1 MEQVNLWLSPLV
13 GESWSEGEIIMES
26 IMDIIKKRKSI
37 RIYKDKALP
46 KDVINSILEAA
57 KYAPTARNMQELEYK
72 VVTGKALMTKLS
84 DGIMKAVQ
92 KEGTPLKGPPGA
104 RPDFFHGAP
113 LLILITAP
121 KDNHWA
127 PTDAALAVQ
136 NIMLYATSQNLG
148 SCFIGMAQFINR
160 DAVSLKALHIA
171 DNMHIVAAVIC
182 GYPGEDPAPREKTQ
196 KAEFF
201 E

>member
-1 MEQVNLWLSPLV
+1 MET
-13 GESWSEGEIIMES
+13 
-26 IMDIIKKRKSI
+26 IMDIIKRRKSI
-37 RIYKDKALP
+37 RVYKDKPLP
-46 KDVINSILEAA
+46 KDVINSLLEAA

-72 VVTGKALMTKLS
+72 VISGKALMEKLS

-92 KEGTPLKGPPGA
+92 QEGMPLKGPPGA
-104 RPDFFHGAP
+104 KPDFFHGAP
-113 LLILITAP
+113 LLILVAAP

-148 SCFIGMAQFINR
+148 ACFIGMAQLINR
-160 DAVSLKALHIA
+160 DAASLKALHVA

-182 GYPGEDPAPREKTQ
+182 GYPDEAPPPREKTQ

>member
-1 MEQVNLWLSPLV
+1 MET
-13 GESWSEGEIIMES
+13 

-37 RIYKDKALP
+37 RVYKDKPLP
-46 KDVINSILEAA
+46 EDIISKILEAA

-72 VVTGKALMTKLS
+72 VVTGKALMTGLS

-92 KEGTPLKGPPGA
+92 QEGMPLKGPPGA
-104 RPDFFHGAP
+104 RPDFFHSAP

-127 PTDAALAVQ
+127 PTDGALAVQ

-160 DAVSLKALHIA
+160 DAASLKTLHIA
-171 DNMHIVAAVIC
+171 DNRHIVAAVIC
-182 GYPGEDPAPREKTQ
+182 GYPDEDTPPREKTQ
-196 KAEFF
+196 QAEFF
-201 E
+201 G